1 MEWKDIVELKK
12 ENALLRMKLN
22 VVNAEN
28 ESLKEELAKKEHD
41 YRLLGEYYECAIQRE
56 DELADLMWE
65 KEEEIELC
73 SQQIDMYIEKEQKY
87 QDKLAEATQMLTD
100 KDEEIKSNKDFIK
113 ELGKT
118 NEITL
123 DKLVEASE
131 KIQELQVERDLAN
144 LRMCQAEGKLEKAEN
159 YLRMFTGRENW

>member
-1 MEWKDIVELKK
+1 MEWKDMVDLQRELVRMGAKLSIVQR
-12 ENALLRMKLN
+12 ENAR
-22 VVNAEN
+22 
-28 ESLKEELAKKEHD
+28 LKEELAKKEHD

-123 DKLVEASE
+123 DRLAEAGQKIVELE
-131 KIQELQVERDLAN
+131 KQVALLQQQKCR
-144 LRMCQAEGKLEKAEN
+144 AEGKLEKCEN

>member
-118 NEITL
+118 NEIAL
-123 DKLVEASE
+123 DRLTEAGQKIVELE
-131 KIQELQVERDLAN
+131 KQVALLQQQKCR
-144 LRMCQAEGKLEKAEN
+144 AEGKLEKAEN

>member
-65 KEEEIELC
+65 KDE
-73 SQQIDMYIEKEQKY
+73 QIDR
-87 QDKLAEATQMLTD
+87 LA
-100 KDEEIKSNKDFIK
+100 
-113 ELGKT
+113 
-118 NEITL
+118 
-123 DKLVEASE
+123 DKLVEAGQKLATKDKE
-131 KIQELQVERDLAN
+131 IALLQQQKCR
-144 LRMCQAEGKLEKAEN
+144 AEGKLEKAEN